1 MKKIWFTL
9 LLLLTQIS
17 GVLAQ
22 CAMCRSSV
30 ESTFS
35 NGRYV
40 NGSGLNTGIL
50 YLLVTPYLLVAVL
63 GYLWYRSSR
72 KEQARRLSIEQ
83 RVRQGL
89 LG

>member
-1 MKKIWFTL
+1 MKKL
-9 LLLLTQIS
+9 LLCLLLTANCQLA
-17 GVLAQ
+17 LAQ

-40 NGSGLNTGIL
+40 SGSGLNTGIL
-50 YLLVTPYLLVAVL
+50 YLLSAPYLIVAVVA
-63 GYLWYRSSR
+63 YLWWHNSKRE
-72 KEQARRLSIEQ
+72 KARRVAVSR
-83 RVRQGL
+83 RVNGA

>member
-1 MKKIWFTL
+1 MKRLFL
-9 LLLLTQIS
+9 FCLLLTAHCQLA
-17 GVLAQ
+17 LAQ

-40 NGSGLNTGIL
+40 NGAGLNTGIL
-50 YLLVTPYLLVAVL
+50 YLLAAPYLIVAAVA
-63 GYLWYRSSR
+63 YLWWRNSKR
-72 KEQARRLSIEQ
+72 ERARRLAISR
-83 RVRQGL
+83 RVNGA

>member
-1 MKKIWFTL
+1 MKKL
-9 LLLLTQIS
+9 LLFCLLLTANCQLA
-17 GVLAQ
+17 LAQ
-22 CAMCRSSV
+22 CAMCRTNV

-50 YLLVTPYLLVAVL
+50 YMLSMPYLIAMVVA
-63 GYLWYRSSR
+63 YLWWRSSKR
-72 KEQARRLSIEQ
+72 EKARRLTVRS
-83 RVRQGL
+83 RVNGA

>member
-1 MKKIWFTL
+1 MKKLILFCL
-9 LLLLTQIS
+9 LATASVQTT
-17 GVLAQ
+17 LAQ
-22 CAMCRSSV
+22 CAMCRTNV

-50 YLLVTPYLLVAVL
+50 YMLSMPYLIAMVVA
-63 GYLWYRSSR
+63 YLWWRSSKR
-72 KEQARRLSIEQ
+72 ERARRLTVSR
-83 RVRQGL
+83 RVNGA